1 MSDLASRSAAA
12 LRAVMRADGQ
22 APKERFPRGVHV
34 GRTRQT
40 TR

>member
-22 APKERFPRGVHV
+22 AHDKRK
-34 GRTRQT
+34 GRPGRD
-40 TR
+40 